1 MKDSTH
7 LIKVVSHGVLLSCY
21 LFESVEG
28 EIRQTNPTTTQLA
41 ASIILIITIL
51 VATTANVFAE
61 FWVGHSSDSS
71 IREIGT
77 QPLLGAYRYL
87 EQVRLL

>member
-7 LIKVVSHGVLLSCY
+7 LIKIVSHGVLLSWY
-21 LFESVEG
+21 LFEAVEG

-51 VATTANVFAE
+51 VATPTNVFTG
-61 FWVGHSSDSS
+61 FWVGHSNDSS
-71 IREIGT
+71 IKDWD
-77 QPLLGAYRYL
+77 
-87 EQVRLL
+87 